1 MDNIKKDELY
11 LAAESLVSARGPVDD
26 DFKQQVI
33 AEVLDNIKNTINIEL
48 LSRMTK
54 DQMDGFNE
62 LMDNSES
69 SEEKIMNYIKSC
81 DIDTNNVTSVA
92 LTKFRISYLGA

>member
-1 MDNIKKDELY
+1 
-11 LAAESLVSARGPVDD
+11 
-26 DFKQQVI
+26 
-33 AEVLDNIKNTINIEL
+33 
-48 LSRMTK
+48 
-54 DQMDGFNE
+54 MDGFNE